1 MQQADMSTTTFE
13 PETIIEINDTMR
25 GFRKLA
31 IVVGAGN
38 AYVDLLDDD
47 TPFPDKPLP
56 PAFLAPAPSG
66 DPLSWSFA
74 LADKGPE
81 AAGAFNEL
89 MESLL
94 GERLDSLTYYRALK
108 WAFDHHEFDAGKAI
122 QAGREATAKVR
133 ESRDYM
139 DHTIAGATA

>member
-47 TPFPDKPLP
+47 TPFPTYTALNP
-56 PAFLAPAPSG
+56 APAG

-89 MESLL
+89 MEALL